1 MNNNIINPSEI
12 SNSIVVH
19 KVLYI
24 FEKVSFS
31 ILVSRL
37 NSVEIPVFIEVPNL
51 TMFVVIT

>member
-12 SNSIVVH
+12 SNSIVID

>member
-12 SNSIVVH
+12 SNSIVID

-51 TMFVVIT
+51 TMLVVIT